1 MLTVSHVNKTYN
13 NGGFFSNNRQPVL
26 SDVSFEVH
34 GGECLGI
41 IGESGSG
48 KSTLGRLIVGIEK
61 PDSGEI
67 LFQGRDVRS
76 REVRLGHI
84 SAVFQD
90 YSSSI
95 NPFFTVFDAVSELLR
110 TMGQHDKKELTHRV
124 VDLLGQVGLNA
135 GYCSKLPHELSGG
148 EAQRVCIARA
158 ISTGPQFLVLD
169 EAISS
174 LDTLV
179 QTQILNLLIELKER
193 YQMSYLFITHDIQ
206 AVAYLCDRVLFFHNG
221 RVVEQSPVS
230 GLSRVK
236 NEYSRKLLF
245 SVIPFE
251 SKEMRSCHGV

>member
-1 MLTVSHVNKTYN
+1 VLTVRHVNKTYH

-26 SDVSFEVH
+26 FDVSFEMKS
-34 GGECLGI
+34 GECLGI

-61 PDSGEI
+61 PDRGEI
-67 LFQGRDVRS
+67 LFQGQNVWS
-76 REVRLGHI
+76 REARLGHI

-95 NPFFTVFDAVSELLR
+95 NPYFTVLDAISEMLKI
-110 TMGQHDKKELTHRV
+110 MGQCDKKELTHMV
-124 VDLLGQVGLNA
+124 VNLLKQVGLNA
-135 GYCSKLPHELSGG
+135 EYCNKLPHELSGG

-174 LDTLV
+174 LDASV
-179 QTQILNLLIELKER
+179 QTQILNLLKELKER

-206 AVAYLCDRVLFFHNG
+206 AVTYLCDRVLFFHNG
-221 RVVEQSPVS
+221 QVIEQSSVS
-230 GLSRVK
+230 KLSQIK
-236 NEYSRKLLF
+236 NEYSKKLIS

-251 SKEMRSCHGV
+251 NIKK

>member
-1 MLTVSHVNKTYN
+1 MLTVRHVNKTYN

-26 SDVSFEVH
+26 YDVSFEIH
-34 GGECLGI
+34 SGECLGI

-48 KSTLGRLIVGIEK
+48 KSTLGRLIAGIEK

-67 LFQGRDVRS
+67 LFQGQNVWS

-95 NPFFTVFDAVSELLR
+95 NPFFTVLDAVSELLR
-110 TMGQHDKKELTHRV
+110 TMGQHDKKELARMV
-124 VDLLGQVGLNA
+124 VNLLEQVGLNA
-135 GYCSKLPHELSGG
+135 EYCGKLPHELSGG

-174 LDTLV
+174 LDASV
-179 QTQILNLLIELKER
+179 QTQILNLLKELKEQ

-221 RVVEQSPVS
+221 QVVEQSPVS
-230 GLSRVK
+230 RLSQVK
-236 NEYSRKLLF
+236 NAYSKKLLS

-251 SKEMRSCHGV
+251 NVKK